1 MKVNKNLVLLILLM
15 MVMITEPVPLD
26 GIYNTIYGRIFI
38 LSLVVYFTINHTVLG
53 LLATIILIASLQ
65 VTSEGFSLKR
75 YEGFSP
81 SFTVTSMDRLR
92 VEEMFRP
99 KVLNKSAFKRF
110 VGMEPKPM
118 NPLDDL

>member
-15 MVMITEPVPLD
+15 VVMITEPISID
-26 GIYNTIYGRIFI
+26 GIYNSIYGKILI

-65 VTSEGFSLKR
+65 VTSEGFNVKR
-75 YEGFSP
+75 REGFNSAFVI
-81 SFTVTSMDRLR
+81 SRMDRLR

-99 KVLNKSAFKRF
+99 KVLNRTAFKKF

-118 NPLDDL
+118 NSHSEL

>member
-15 MVMITEPVPLD
+15 MIMITEPVSLD
-26 GIYNTIYGRIFI
+26 GIYNTIYGKI
-38 LSLVVYFTINHTVLG
+38 LILGLVVYFTVNHTVLG

-65 VTSEGFSLKR
+65 VTSEGLSVKR
-75 YEGFSP
+75 LEGFNS
-81 SFTVTSMDRLR
+81 SFVVSRMDRLR

-99 KVLNKSAFKRF
+99 KVLNRSAFKRF

-118 NPLDDL
+118 NTHSEL